1 MLLSPAPVCQ
11 EHKPKVSDSLKISR
25 PEFVN
30 FFKNTKMKIN
40 TCTYTPTYTHIS
52 HRHTHTHEH
61 LHNTQPYTSNPKVLE
76 NILMLYIKPHLQYA
90 SLILYERCLYAQR
103 TLGSSFSTQTNPYI
117 NSNNARV
124 PIRIFTTQIPILGK
138 KMHLTILC

>member
-1 MLLSPAPVCQ
+1 MYTYHTYTQTHTETPA
-11 EHKPKVSDSLKISR
+11 HTHTHTHTHTSA
-25 PEFVN
+25 
-30 FFKNTKMKIN
+30 IN